1 MAESYST
8 HQRSFIHSWAFRVP
22 LIIILI
28 LLLLWG
34 VTEIAGPPI
43 AEAVVK
49 KMIRDRYPQAT
60 DPSVSIRAFPALK
73 LAFKDYDKL
82 TIVVNSIT
90 LQGVDFDRI
99 ELTSYDW
106 PAGSFRGVI
115 RQDEIERFFT
125 LQHSYV
131 IDPKLEIQND
141 SVVVSGKVSVSGLL
155 VSVKAVGALV
165 PLDGRRIY
173 FEPQSVQVAG
183 VPIPSQGVTLVR
195 QVMKENPVFTVRE
208 DLPYTITQIFVEQG
222 KMVIKGNVNMEKA
235 LNIQL

>member
-1 MAESYST
+1 MTESYST
-8 HQRSFIHSWAFRVP
+8 HQRSFLHSWAFRVP
-22 LIIILI
+22 VLIIVV

-34 VTEIAGPPI
+34 ITEIAGPPI

-60 DPSVSIRAFPALK
+60 DLSVSISAFPALK
-73 LAFKDYDKL
+73 LAFKKYDKL
-82 TIVVNSIT
+82 TVVVNSIT
-90 LQGVDFDRI
+90 LQGVNFDRI

-115 RQDEIERFFT
+115 RPDEIQRFFS

-131 IDPKLEIQND
+131 IDPKLEIQD
-141 SVVVSGKVSVSGLL
+141 DRVSVAGKVSVSGLM
-155 VSVKAVGALV
+155 VSVNAVGALV
-165 PLDGRRIY
+165 PLDGRRVF

-183 VPIPSQGVTLVR
+183 VPIPSQGIALVQ

-208 DLPYTITQIFVEQG
+208 DLPYTINQIFIEQG
-222 KMVIKGNVNMEKA
+222 KMVIKGTVDMEKA